1 MVLKWQGNISVLKWV
16 SILEQISTKLRK
28 TLICPLTLG
37 IGTILPVF
45 DGSVHLDMNQIVS
58 HKPYVFWEIFWVN
71 QLDKSVSFT
80 YMNEMCAHDPKVVV
94 LKVNVTGLESKKEWV
109 CKGKNMHARGLAT
122 KKN

>member
-16 SILEQISTKLRK
+16 SILELRK

-37 IGTILPVF
+37 IGAILPVF
-45 DGSVHLDMNQIVS
+45 GGSVHLDMNQIIS

-71 QLDKSVSFT
+71 QLDKSVLFT
-80 YMNEMCAHDPKVVV
+80 YMNELCAHDPKVVI
-94 LKVNVTGLESKKEWV
+94 LKVNVTGLESKKVGEWV
-109 CKGKNMHARGLAT
+109 CKGKNMHACGLAT